1 MKALKWI
8 GGIVGG
14 LVLVAVLV
22 VGVQLLRFSRALAAV
37 HDVPAPP
44 IVASSDSTVLAR
56 GEHIAASFGGCRAC
70 HGEGLRGGLV
80 EDIGPIGVINAPN
93 LTRGKGGVGDRYTD
107 EQLARAIRYGVRP
120 DGRTLMWMPTD
131 EHHWWPD
138 ADLQAVV
145 SYVRSLPPV
154 DNEAPPAIV
163 RPLGRI
169 LTSFGVMKTL
179 SHSMIDPNAPRE
191 TVPDPAPTAEY
202 GAFLARGCRGCHGE
216 QLSGGRIPGAPAS
229 LPVPLNLTP
238 HATGLGGWTKEQFFT
253 VINTGVRPDG
263 RTLDPFMP
271 LAVTRGMNDTEK
283 SALWA
288 YLQSLEPRP
297 LGER

>member
-1 MKALKWI
+1 MRALKWI
-8 GGIVGG
+8 GGIVAG
-14 LVLVAVLV
+14 LLLVAVLV
-22 VGVQLLRFSRALAAV
+22 VGVQLLRFNRALAAV
-37 HDVPAPP
+37 HDVPAPA
-44 IVASSDSTVLAR
+44 IVASADSAILAR
-56 GEHIAASFGGCRAC
+56 GEHIASSFGGCRAC

-80 EDIGPIGVINAPN
+80 EDIGPIGLISAPN
-93 LTRGKGGVGDRYTD
+93 LTGGKGGVGDRYTD
-107 EQLARAIRYGVRP
+107 EQLARTIRYGVRP
-120 DGRTLMWMPTD
+120 DGRTLMWMPTE

-145 SYVRSLPPV
+145 SYVRSLPAV
-154 DNEAPPAIV
+154 DNEAAPSTV

-179 SHSMIDPNAPRE
+179 SHSMIDPSAPRE

-202 GAFLARGCRGCHGE
+202 GAFLVRGCRGCHGE
-216 QLSGGRIPGAPAS
+216 HLSGGRIPGAPES
-229 LPVPLNLTP
+229 LPIPLNLTP
-238 HATGLGGWTKEQFFT
+238 HPSGLGGWTKEQFFT
-253 VINTGVRPDG
+253 VITTGVRPDG

-271 LAVTRGMNDTEK
+271 IATTRGMNDTEK

-297 LGER
+297 EGER